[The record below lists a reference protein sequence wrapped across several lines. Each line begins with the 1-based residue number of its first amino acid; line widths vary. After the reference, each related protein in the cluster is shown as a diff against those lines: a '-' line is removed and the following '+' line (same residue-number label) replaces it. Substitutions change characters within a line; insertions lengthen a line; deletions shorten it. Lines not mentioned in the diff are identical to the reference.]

1 MMENDGHVGEVW
13 KRFLGRGEKKPP
25 TACWSV
31 FISILKQDI
40 EFTIYG
46 KMSNILPLSYPNK
59 TGSSL
64 KSHNILKTTISNSL
78 KQFSRDQHFGNFSQ
92 HLS

>member
-1 MMENDGHVGEVW
+1 MENDWHGGEVCE
-13 KRFLGRGEKKPP
+13 RFLGRGEKKPP
-25 TACWSV
+25 TAWSV

-64 KSHNILKTTISNSL
+64 KSHNILKTTISNS
-78 KQFSRDQHFGNFSQ
+78 
-92 HLS
+92 